1 MTYVTSGDDS
11 ERQSEIWR
19 IVNFVT
25 KLSVDLPVKVGHVV
39 NFVENHL
46 LTRQPTPEV
55 LSNTGR
61 LVCAKIKG
69 VRGLW
74 RFPVFDVFYVFFLLT
89 SEY

>member
-46 LTRQPTPEV
+46 LTRQPTPEAQAC
-55 LSNTGR
+55 L
-61 LVCAKIKG
+61 
-69 VRGLW
+69 
-74 RFPVFDVFYVFFLLT
+74 
-89 SEY
+89 